1 VAETRGYRPDFSDA
15 AVEFFSGLT
24 RRRQR
29 KLLDRARELAA
40 DPFLAPDYQSTDA
53 DGRKVGHLL
62 VDNFVFSYWVDDAAR
77 RVMIV
82 EIDDAE

>member
-1 VAETRGYRPDFSDA
+1 MASHYRAVFSDFS
-15 AVEFFSGLT
+15 VEFFTALS

-40 DPFLAPDYQSTDA
+40 DPFLIPNYSTKDS
-53 DGRKVGHLL
+53 DGRDTAHLL
-62 VDNFVFSYWVDDAAR
+62 VGDFIFTYHVDHATR
-77 RVMIV
+77 LVMIT